1 MIQVRRNLLR
11 RPEVGFAS
19 EGLALWLCT
28 WGSGLS
34 VLGLRGHLDPPL
46 FYPEVGSG
54 PENLATFS
62 SYSLAQEH
70 S

>member
-11 RPEVGFAS
+11 RPEIGFAS
-19 EGLALWLCT
+19 KGFALWLCT

-34 VLGLRGHLDPPL
+34 VLGLRGHLDSHL
-46 FYPEVGSG
+46 FYPEAGSD

-62 SYSLAQEH
+62 IYRLAQEH